1 LRAAVQAV
9 VAAAAIGLNLL
20 RAIRRPA
27 LRKTVIAALVIAAA
41 CAAVGTLTD
50 RTSLCRVGDLVQG
63 HAVWHV
69 LAAAALWR
77 LASVRIAAD
86 SAHAPADEQKM
97 QPTTTETSAD
107 RQRLPAALRAFGV

>member
-1 LRAAVQAV
+1 M
-9 VAAAAIGLNLL
+9 AAAAIGLNLL

-69 LAAAALWR
+69 LAVAALWR
-77 LASVRIAAD
+77 LASVRIAAV
-86 SAHAPADEQKM
+86 SALVPV
-97 QPTTTETSAD
+97 S
-107 RQRLPAALRAFGV
+107 RRCSRLRRRHQLTGNACLLHSGHLASEN

>member
-9 VAAAAIGLNLL
+9 MAAAAIGLNLL

-77 LASVRIAAD
+77 LASVRISWLLPGWWRLAGQH
-86 SAHAPADEQKM
+86 SPEWAP
-97 QPTTTETSAD
+97 
-107 RQRLPAALRAFGV
+107 

>member
-1 LRAAVQAV
+1 MNSAPERSPSLRPVARRRQAV
-9 VAAAAIGLNLL
+9 MAAAAIGLNLL

-63 HAVWHV
+63 HAV
-69 LAAAALWR
+69 
-77 LASVRIAAD
+77 
-86 SAHAPADEQKM
+86 
-97 QPTTTETSAD
+97 
-107 RQRLPAALRAFGV
+107 

>member
-1 LRAAVQAV
+1 M
-9 VAAAAIGLNLL
+9 AAAAIGLNLL

-69 LAAAALWR
+69 LAAAALCDWQ
-77 LASVRIAAD
+77 ASECRRQRARAG
-86 SAHAPADEQKM
+86 EQKM

-107 RQRLPAALRAFGV
+107 RQR